1 MESQPEIPEK
11 LISYSEASEALAHLL
26 WKASLGDLTASLLHE
41 INNPVTAILN
51 YGRLLQIQH
60 FQPEEV
66 ESFAKNIV
74 AEGERIAELAYRVA
88 RLARTPAWEEH
99 RSKLQDA
106 LSLALRLY
114 ETGFRHDGIVV
125 EMQSA
130 AALPDTNLPLKG
142 LMQIILPLLE
152 QARQALNSRGSAHE
166 ADKILRCGWR
176 EINPHGKNAQRLTLS
191 HNGMSPDSTL
201 VNLFR
206 HLLPASH
213 QEDKNGLQVV
223 MTQALLA
230 KLNCKIV
237 VERQADG
244 WTAIHI
250 DLPAQKQ

>member
-1 MESQPEIPEK
+1 MKNQTMPPENS
-11 LISYSEASEALAHLL
+11 ISVADAEEAFLFLLNKALV
-26 WKASLGDLTASLLHE
+26 GDLTASLLHE

-51 YGRLLQIQH
+51 YARLLQIQH

-66 ESFAKNIV
+66 EAFAKNIV
-74 AEGERIAELAYRVA
+74 AEGERIAELTYRVA
-88 RLARTPAWEEH
+88 RLARTPALEKH
-99 RSKLQDA
+99 RAKLQDA

-114 ETGFRHDGIVV
+114 ETRFRHDGIIV

-130 AALPDTNLPLKG
+130 AALPDTNLSMNG

-152 QARQALNSRGSAHE
+152 QARQALNARGSASE
-166 ADKILRCGWR
+166 ADKILRCDWR
-176 EINPHGKNAQRLTLS
+176 EINDGRNGQRLALS
-191 HNGMSPDSTL
+191 HNGMSPDSAL

-213 QEDKNGLQVV
+213 QEDKNALQVA

-230 KLNCKIV
+230 KLNCKMV

-244 WTAIHI
+244 WTVIHV

>member
-1 MESQPEIPEK
+1 MKNQTAYSEN
-11 LISYSEASEALAHLL
+11 LISVSKAGETFLFLLNKAL
-26 WKASLGDLTASLLHE
+26 LGDLTASLLHE

-51 YGRLLQIQH
+51 YARLLQIQH

-66 ESFAKNIV
+66 EAFAKNIV
-74 AEGERIAELAYRVA
+74 AEGERIAGLTHRVS
-88 RLARTPAWEEH
+88 RLARPPAFEEH
-99 RSKLQDA
+99 RAKLHDA

-114 ETGFRHDGIVV
+114 ETRFRHDGISV

-130 AALPDTNLPLKG
+130 AALPDTNLPLNG

-152 QARQALNSRGSAHE
+152 QVRQALNARGSASE
-166 ADKILRCGWR
+166 ADKILRCGWL
-176 EINPHGKNAQRLTLS
+176 EVNHNGKNGQRLTLS
-191 HNGMSPDSTL
+191 HNGMSPDGAPL
-201 VNLFR
+201 DLLG
-206 HLLPASH
+206 HLLPASR
-213 QEDKNGLQVV
+213 QENENELPAA